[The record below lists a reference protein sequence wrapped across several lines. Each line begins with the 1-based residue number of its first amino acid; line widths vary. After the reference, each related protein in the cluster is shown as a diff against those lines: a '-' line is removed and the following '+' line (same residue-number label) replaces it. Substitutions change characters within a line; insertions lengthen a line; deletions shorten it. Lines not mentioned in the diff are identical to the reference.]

1 MMRAVAAVL
10 VVLSSASAVYAQDH
24 LLPTD
29 VANAGEVWGTLT
41 AKVGLSNATIENT
54 TIDAD
59 FEAQSLQFVLEAGIG
74 LGKDFEIAASLP
86 TQPWNDGNADGTF
99 GAADLEIESK
109 EIGFGDM
116 DVRLVYAILRESLTS
131 PQLIVALLG
140 RIPTGSTSE
149 GTAKT
154 EIGGV
159 QVEDLRAGGLGEG
172 AFHYGVGAGVS
183 KELGGL
189 TVYGIAQFLVG
200 GTHRENGVTED
211 MADVLNFFAGAQIPV
226 SDTARLD
233 IRFGVIFN
241 GDEVTEDA
249 GLEEE
254 EEAHWIYAGGMDF
267 IVKVG
272 LGWSLVVGAS
282 AASVEDHELS
292 DLSLL
297 EMNGGWQ
304 ADIHVGLHFNFGGS
318 KKR

>member
-1 MMRAVAAVL
+1 MMRAVAVAL
-10 VVLSSASAVYAQDH
+10 VLSSASAVYGQDH

-29 VANAGEVWGTLT
+29 VANAGEIWGTVT
-41 AKVGLSNATIENT
+41 AKVGMSDATIGNG

-59 FEAQSLQFVLEAGIG
+59 FEAQSLQFQLEAGVG
-74 LGKDFEIAASLP
+74 LGKNFEIAASLP
-86 TQPWNDGNADGTF
+86 TQPWNDANGDGTF
-99 GAADLEIESK
+99 GASDLEIESK

-116 DVRLVYAILRESLTS
+116 DVRLVYAIVRESAVS
-131 PQLIVALLG
+131 PQVIVALLG

-189 TVYGIAQFLVG
+189 TAYGIAQFLVG

-211 MADVLNFFAGAQIPV
+211 LADVLTFFAGAQIPV
-226 SDTARLD
+226 SGTARLD
-233 IRFGVIFN
+233 LRFGVIFN
-241 GDEVTEDA
+241 GDEVTEDG
-249 GLEEE
+249 GLEAEE
-254 EEAHWIYAGGMDF
+254 ESHWIYAGGADM
-267 IVKVG
+267 IVQVG
-272 LGWSLVVGAS
+272 LGWSLVVGVS

-297 EMNGGWQ
+297 EMDGAWQ
-304 ADIHVGLHFNFGGS
+304 AEFHVGLHFDFGGS
-318 KKR
+318 KR